1 MEDNILKV
9 TVEDGSIVNVN
20 VLDIIDSA
28 RFNKTFVIY
37 TVNDDKSNIFA
48 SILNEKEDS
57 FSLDTIKEKEEL
69 DYINA
74 EIDRVV
80 EEVEG
85 EL

>member
-9 TVEDGSIVNVN
+9 TVEDGSVVDVN

-37 TVNDDKSNIFA
+37 TVNDDKSNVFA

-57 FSLDTIKEKEEL
+57 FSLDTIKDKEEL

>member
-9 TVEDGSIVNVN
+9 TVEDGSVVNVN

-37 TVNDDKSNIFA
+37 TVNDDKSNVFA

-57 FSLDTIKEKEEL
+57 FSFDTIKEKEEL
-69 DYINA
+69 DYINT

>member
-9 TVEDGSIVNVN
+9 TVEDGSTVNVN

>member
-9 TVEDGSIVNVN
+9 TVEDGSTVNVN

-37 TVNDDKSNIFA
+37 TVNDDKSNVFA

-69 DYINA
+69 DYINT

>member
-9 TVEDGSIVNVN
+9 TAEDGSVVNVN

-37 TVNDDKSNIFA
+37 TVNDDKSNVFA

-69 DYINA
+69 DYINT

>member
-9 TVEDGSIVNVN
+9 TVEDGSVVNVN

-28 RFNKTFVIY
+28 RFNKTFIIY
-37 TVNDDKSNIFA
+37 TINGDESNVFA
-48 SILNEKEDS
+48 SILNEKEES
-57 FSLDTIKEKEEL
+57 YSLDTIKEQDEI
-69 DYINA
+69 DYINT

>member
-9 TVEDGSIVNVN
+9 TVQDGSIVNVN

>member
-1 MEDNILKV
+1 MKDNILKV
-9 TVEDGSIVNVN
+9 TVEDGSVVNVN

-37 TVNDDKSNIFA
+37 TVNDDKSNVFA

-57 FSLDTIKEKEEL
+57 FSLDTIKDKEEL

>member
-9 TVEDGSIVNVN
+9 TVEDGSVVNVN

>member
-9 TVEDGSIVNVN
+9 TVEDGSVVNVN

-37 TVNDDKSNIFA
+37 TVNDDKSNVFA

>member
-20 VLDIIDSA
+20 ILDIIDSA

>member
-9 TVEDGSIVNVN
+9 TVEDGSVVNVK

-28 RFNKTFVIY
+28 RFNKTFIIY
-37 TVNDDKSNIFA
+37 TVNGDKSNVFA

-69 DYINA
+69 DYINT

>member
-57 FSLDTIKEKEEL
+57 FSLDTIKEKEEF

>member
-9 TVEDGSIVNVN
+9 TVKDGSVVNVN

-37 TVNDDKSNIFA
+37 TVNDDKSNVFA

-69 DYINA
+69 DYINT

>member
-9 TVEDGSIVNVN
+9 TVEDGSVVNVN

-37 TVNDDKSNIFA
+37 TVNDDKSNVFA

-57 FSLDTIKEKEEL
+57 FSLDTINEKEEL
-69 DYINA
+69 DYINT